1 MPKITIDGREL
12 EFKEGQT
19 VIEVAREN
27 GIHIPHF
34 CWHPE
39 LSISGNCRMCLTEI
53 EKIPKLAIACSTY
66 ATDGMVVKTRS
77 ENVVK
82 ARRAVMEFILIN
94 HPLDCPI
101 CDEAGECK
109 LQDYAFRY
117 SKGESRM
124 IEEKQHKPKRVP
136 LGPRVLYDAERC
148 IMCSRC
154 IRFADEV
161 AKNPQLTFIQ
171 RGDRTFVSVFPDEE
185 FDDPYSMNTVDICPV
200 GALTSRDF
208 RFKSRVWEMSSAPSV
223 CIGCS
228 RGCNINIW
236 SRDNVIQR
244 LTPRENLDVNKYWM
258 CDYGRLKTFKFVNSE
273 NRVDGPFIRKENEL
287 IKTDWNEALDFTA
300 KKFKKFNPEQIA
312 FIASPFATV
321 EDNYSFSL
329 LAKLLNVKNYA
340 YFNYLIPGSGDDIL
354 ITEDKSPNALGAE
367 LLQFKANGVSNN
379 LNEIF
384 EKIKLG
390 EIKAVYILEQA
401 HDFDSYLLDALNN
414 ADFVAVNATNFGR
427 LTQFA
432 DVVFPASAFAEKNGL
447 FINIDGI
454 LQRIKPAVA
463 TQEMDRALD
472 GLPQSR
478 WDKFGTKFDRW
489 AQGKKYDAKP
499 SWKIISLLSAK
510 LGKAFDFGMS
520 VDVFEHLAKTNKYF
534 NGLDYEQV
542 GSGGIKIIENK
553 FSEEEKI

>member
-1 MPKITIDGREL
+1 MPKITIDGKEL

-19 VIEVAREN
+19 VIEVASEN
-27 GIHIPHF
+27 GIYIPHF

-66 ATDGMVVKTRS
+66 ATDGMVVKTQS
-77 ENVVK
+77 ESVVK
-82 ARRAVMEFILIN
+82 AREAVMEFILIN

-117 SKGESRM
+117 SRGESRM
-124 IEEKQHKPKRVP
+124 LEEKQHKPKRVP
-136 LGPRVLYDAERC
+136 LGPRVMYDAERC

-208 RFKSRVWEMSSAPSV
+208 RFKSRVWEMSNTPSV

-228 RGCNINIW
+228 RGCNVNVW
-236 SRDNVIQR
+236 VRDNVIQR
-244 LTPRENLDVNKYWM
+244 LTPRENPDVNKYWM
-258 CDYGRLKTFKFVNSE
+258 CDFGRTKTFKFVNAE
-273 NRVDGPFIRKENEL
+273 TRVDGPFIKENNEL
-287 IKTDWNEALDFTA
+287 VKSNWEEALNLTA
-300 KKFKKFNPEQIA
+300 KRLKKFKPDETA
-312 FIASPFATV
+312 FVASAFATV
-321 EDNYSFSL
+321 EDNHSFAL
-329 LAKLLNVKNYA
+329 LAKLLNAKYYS
-340 YFNYLIPGSGDDIL
+340 YFSYVIPGSGDDIL
-354 ITEDKSPNALGAE
+354 ITEDKAPNALGAE
-367 LLQFKANGVSNN
+367 LVKFKANGVSND
-379 LNEIF
+379 LDEIF

-401 HDFDSYLLDALNN
+401 HDFDSYMLDAL
-414 ADFVAVNATNFGR
+414 AKAEFVAVHATNFNR
-427 LTQFA
+427 LTEFA
-432 DVVFPASAFAEKNGL
+432 DVVFPASSFAEKHGSFLNV
-447 FINIDGI
+447 DGI

-463 TQEMDRALD
+463 TVELDRALD
-472 GLPQSR
+472 GLAQSR

-489 AQGKKYDAKP
+489 AQGKKYDAEP
-499 SWKIISLLSAK
+499 SWKIISALAAK
-510 LGKAFDFGMS
+510 LGKPFNFSTSEEVLIDLTSKNSAFR
-520 VDVFEHLAKTNKYF
+520 N
-534 NGLDYEQV
+534 LDYNEI
-542 GSGGIKIIENK
+542 GGTGIKIIERK